1 MYDVVC
7 MTHVCCMLCV
17 YVCTNS
23 ATEARVLAE
32 AARAAAAVKAVEEKA
47 ALLAQLSQMK
57 IKELKRKA
65 RAMGADESVI
75 EDLDDED
82 DVKAATIKL
91 ITGMMATEEGVP
103 PE

>member
-1 MYDVVC
+1 VYTDQC
-7 MTHVCCMLCV
+7 HLTYYLCSTI

-32 AARAAAAVKAVEEKA
+32 AARAAAAAKAVEEKA

-91 ITGMMATEEGVP
+91 ITGMMAIEEGVP

>member
-1 MYDVVC
+1 MELYEHHDNYKLVGR
-7 MTHVCCMLCV
+7 LRED
-17 YVCTNS
+17 NL
-23 ATEARVLAE
+23 AEGEPEDGTEADAAE
-32 AARAAAAVKAVEEKA
+32 W
-47 ALLAQLSQMK
+47 
-57 IKELKRKA
+57 ELKRKA

-91 ITGMMATEEGVP
+91 ITGMMAIEEGVP